1 MGNESGSPNSTPK
14 SAGGSWKAQDS
25 GSGRYGED
33 VERALEQFRETVQ
46 QPAPPIEPVPEGDAE
61 LRRMAERVR
70 SWREEGGLTL
80 QELARRSGVAAST
93 IQKVETRQMIPTVGV
108 LIKIA
113 HGLDRSTTELFREP
127 TEELD
132 VVHLPVEARHPV
144 GMRDRMVVE
153 RLTGDLVEPRLEV
166 WRVIHQP
173 GTGSGS
179 DPIRWDG
186 EALVFCEAGE
196 MEFRIGEEDYA
207 LRAGDSLHY
216 KTTIPHLWANRGT
229 EPARLMIVVTM
240 PEKLRTLFHRH
251 IRRRPQ
257 PGATAKRPGATA

>member
-1 MGNESGSPNSTPK
+1 MGNESGSPNPPPRTE
-14 SAGGSWKAQDS
+14 GGTWKPQDS
-25 GSGRYGED
+25 GSGRYREE
-33 VERALEQFRETVQ
+33 VERAIEEFRDTVQ
-46 QPAPPIEPVPEGDAE
+46 QPAPPIEPVREGDAE

-127 TEELD
+127 TEALD

-144 GMRDRMVVE
+144 GMQDSMVVE
-153 RLTGDLVEPRLEV
+153 RLTGDLMEPRLEV
-166 WRVIHQP
+166 WRVILQP

-186 EALVFCEAGE
+186 EALIFCEAGQVD
-196 MEFRIGEEDYA
+196 FRIGEDDYA
-207 LRAGDSLHY
+207 LHAADSLHY
-216 KTTIPHLWANRGT
+216 KTTIPHSWTNHGP
-229 EPARLMIVVTM
+229 EPARLVMVVTM
-240 PEKLRTLFHRH
+240 PEKLRTLFHRR
-251 IRRRPQ
+251 IRRTPQ
-257 PGATAKRPGATA
+257 SGAAAKGPGATA